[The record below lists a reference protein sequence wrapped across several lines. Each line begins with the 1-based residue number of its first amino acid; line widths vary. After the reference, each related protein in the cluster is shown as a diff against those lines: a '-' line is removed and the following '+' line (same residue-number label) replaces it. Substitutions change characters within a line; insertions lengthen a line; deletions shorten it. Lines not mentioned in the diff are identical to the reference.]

1 MPKTMRTH
9 FILGFL
15 IFTAIT
21 SSIFT
26 LVANAQSV
34 RFNFSSFA
42 AGENGITLRGDAIVS
57 NNGIDLT
64 KNFVGENLQSSY
76 GRAYYGKSVPLWDK
90 ASKSIASFSTSFQF
104 IIKEV
109 NRSGYYGDGL
119 AFFMQNPANANALV
133 GAGGWI
139 GLVNES
145 SNGNASNQIVAV
157 EFDTYK
163 NDWDPDSNHVG
174 IDVNNITSKAVVTAD
189 YLDQILGMEQTP
201 GPGLSLRDRTLAA
214 RIDYDGQSK
223 TLHVFLSNSSTVQ
236 GDPILS
242 FGIDLSKFLPES
254 IDVGFA
260 AATGSVTGTNRVISW
275 NFSSVSSWSNADISP
290 SESPRMSRA
299 SPSYIPRVS
308 PLDPAHRKK
317 NRIRLIIIILI
328 TVFLFTGFCVSA
340 YFFNPWHMRRRRR
353 RMLQQSGESTDEIE
367 IEMRGGLGHA
377 PGKFTYTDLAAA
389 TKNFSEDGKL
399 GQGGFGGVY
408 KGILADTREAVAV
421 KRISQGSTQ
430 GKKEYISEVTI
441 INRIR
446 HRNLVQL
453 LGWCH
458 ERGELLLVYEYL
470 PNGSLD
476 KHLFEYEREPLD
488 WKRRYG
494 IASGLASALVYLHE
508 EGEQCVVHRDVKS
521 SNVMLDYNFTAKLGD
536 FGLARLVEHELEP
549 KTTVLAG
556 TFGYLAPEC
565 ARTRRATR
573 ESDVFS
579 FGAVALEIAS
589 GMRVLDKRLKDYNM
603 RLVEWVWDLYGRNR
617 VLDAADQR
625 LAGDFNVEEMEQLLV
640 MGLWC
645 SHPDP
650 KSRPTIRQALK
661 TLKFEALLPQLPPKE
676 PVAIYA
682 LPLQP
687 DYSFSTTSSYQS
699 SSNMLSSSHMSIL
712 SGSSS
717 GVFARTHVQHT
728 LSSSWKSGNLSSKP
742 ILFHQD
748 TEQ

>member
-1 MPKTMRTH
+1 MPKPMTIH
-9 FILGFL
+9 LLGFL
-15 IFTAIT
+15 IFTAIPST
-21 SSIFT
+21 IFT
-26 LVANAQSV
+26 FVTNAQTVS
-34 RFNFSSFA
+34 FNYYSFA
-42 AGENGITLRGDAIVS
+42 AGEEGIRFRGDAFVS
-57 NNGIDLT
+57 QNGIYLT
-64 KNFVGENLQSSY
+64 KNFVGDNLQRSY
-76 GRAYYGKSVPLWDK
+76 GRVYYWKSVPLWDK
-90 ASKSIASFSTSFQF
+90 ASKNIASFNTSFQF
-104 IIKEV
+104 IIKEAD
-109 NRSGYYGDGL
+109 RSQFYGDGL

-133 GAGGWI
+133 DAGGWI

-145 SNGNASNQIVAV
+145 SNGNASNQIVDV

-275 NFSSVSSWSNADISP
+275 NFSSVSFWSNADISP
-290 SESPRMSRA
+290 SESPRASRG
-299 SPSYIPRVS
+299 SPSYIPR
-308 PLDPAHRKK
+308 R
-317 NRIRLIIIILI
+317 
-328 TVFLFTGFCVSA
+328 C
-340 YFFNPWHMRRRRR
+340 
-353 RMLQQSGESTDEIE
+353 GEALA
-367 IEMRGGLGHA
+367 MP

-441 INRIR
+441 IKRLR

-470 PNGSLD
+470 PNASLD

-488 WKRRYG
+488 WKMRYT
-494 IASGLASALVYLHE
+494 IASGLASAR
-508 EGEQCVVHRDVKS
+508 QSTCD
-521 SNVMLDYNFTAKLGD
+521 NKLNIQSKDD
-536 FGLARLVEHELEP
+536 F
-549 KTTVLAG
+549 
-556 TFGYLAPEC
+556 
-565 ARTRRATR
+565 
-573 ESDVFS
+573 
-579 FGAVALEIAS
+579 EI
-589 GMRVLDKRLKDYNM
+589 
-603 RLVEWVWDLYGRNR
+603 E
-617 VLDAADQR
+617 
-625 LAGDFNVEEMEQLLV
+625 
-640 MGLWC
+640 
-645 SHPDP
+645 
-650 KSRPTIRQALK
+650 
-661 TLKFEALLPQLPPKE
+661 
-676 PVAIYA
+676 
-682 LPLQP
+682 
-687 DYSFSTTSSYQS
+687 
-699 SSNMLSSSHMSIL
+699 
-712 SGSSS
+712 
-717 GVFARTHVQHT
+717 
-728 LSSSWKSGNLSSKP
+728 NLFP
-742 ILFHQD
+742 HIW
-748 TEQ
+748 T